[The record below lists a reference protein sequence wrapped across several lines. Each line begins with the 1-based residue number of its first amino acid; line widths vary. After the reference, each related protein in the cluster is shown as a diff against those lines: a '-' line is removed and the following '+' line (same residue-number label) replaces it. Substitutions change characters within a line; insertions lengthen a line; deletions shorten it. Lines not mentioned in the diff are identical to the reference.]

1 MAFLADG
8 DVAHGR
14 VGANRSRPAD
24 GDDIVVFL
32 AVAAGDHH
40 GGQGIN
46 QRSWFEGGFHLS
58 WQLFCWD
65 LEIIVTSLYFISA
78 SRQYQLQQ
86 MDEKEWKKE
95 NAREGSQNQK
105 KEKQPILKPF
115 V

>member
-14 VGANRSRPAD
+14 VGADGARPAN

-46 QRSWFEGGFHLS
+46 HCSRFEGDFHTFLILAPK
-58 WQLFCWD
+58 QALPICKFFNTIFLCH
-65 LEIIVTSLYFISA
+65 FI
-78 SRQYQLQQ
+78 
-86 MDEKEWKKE
+86 
-95 NAREGSQNQK
+95 
-105 KEKQPILKPF
+105 
-115 V
+115 

>member
-14 VGANRSRPAD
+14 VGANRAGPAD

-46 QRSWFEGGFHLS
+46 QCSGFEGDFH
-58 WQLFCWD
+58 D
-65 LEIIVTSLYFISA
+65 IVL
-78 SRQYQLQQ
+78 
-86 MDEKEWKKE
+86 
-95 NAREGSQNQK
+95 
-105 KEKQPILKPF
+105 